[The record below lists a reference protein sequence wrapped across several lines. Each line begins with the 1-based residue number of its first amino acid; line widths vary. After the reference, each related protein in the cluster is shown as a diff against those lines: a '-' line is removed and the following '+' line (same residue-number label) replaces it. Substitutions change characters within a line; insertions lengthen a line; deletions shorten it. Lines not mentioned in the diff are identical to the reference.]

1 MTMQNFSNNIQYILH
16 YIVNKDD
23 QSTTYQKIYSSSS
36 MSVKTVKKDG
46 SGTYNLF

>member
-1 MTMQNFSNNIQYILH
+1 MQNINTNIQYTSH
-16 YIVNKDD
+16 YILNKDE
-23 QSTTYQKIYSSSS
+23 QSTTYQKKINSSSS